1 MRECAIT
8 HESQGHYDVLR
19 LHGSLDSF
27 SFPKLEKVLFEL
39 RENRRNQVILD
50 CVGLNYI
57 SSVAIGALIGFAR
70 RARENQGDLKLANLS
85 PKIQNIIELLG
96 FQRILEV
103 HGRLE
108 DAAAKFKA

>member
-8 HESQGHYDVLR
+8 QESLGDIDVLH
-19 LHGSLDSF
+19 LQGSLDSF
-27 SFPKLEKVLFEL
+27 SFPKLEKSLNDL
-39 RENRRNQVILD
+39 RDGKRNRLILE
-50 CVGLNYI
+50 CAGLNYI

-103 HGRLE
+103 HAKLE
-108 DAAAKFKA
+108 DAQQKFAS